1 MASSA
6 LLSPARQRRSAT
18 QPKPHRSTTKEAYAR
33 DVKRFTETYGF
44 SVPCTADDLIAFIR
58 LLVKRVAPA
67 TAYRRC
73 MAIQAA
79 HTELGVPSPTEEPRV
94 REALRWLAARQLP
107 HNLLEGKGKATKA
120 GALKKCL
127 PRQAKP
133 ITRSMLLRIFDAM
146 GTGRRSIDLR
156 DKALMLLGF
165 AGLKRG
171 EMLAL
176 DIEHCRFTEDAL
188 LLRVTA
194 VTGDKAADE
203 VAQQK
208 GRIKALP
215 RTRGPMCAA
224 TAVEVWLDHLDRRQA
239 DGPLFCRFDR
249 GCDPMP
255 DARLD
260 AAWLSQIIKRRM
272 KDAGFEDVGQY
283 SAESLRRGGA
293 QEKVR

>member
-1 MASSA
+1 MTSSA
-6 LLSPARQRRSAT
+6 LLSPASKRRSAR
-18 QPKPHRSTTKEAYAR
+18 QPKPHCSTTKEAYAR
-33 DVKRFTETYGF
+33 DVRRFTETYGF
-44 SVPCTADDLIAFIR
+44 SVPCTADELIAFIR
-58 LLVKRVAPA
+58 ILVKRVAPA

-79 HTELGVPSPTEEPRV
+79 HLELGVASPTEDPRV

-107 HNLLEGKGKATKA
+107 QNLLDGKHKTTKA
-120 GALKKCL
+120 GAPKKCA

-194 VTGDKAADE
+194 VTGDKGADE
-203 VAQQK
+203 SVVSK

-224 TAVEVWLDHLDRRQA
+224 LAVEAWLDCWRRSKFDPPCRLNFDPGLGA
-239 DGPLFCRFDR
+239 DIG
-249 GCDPMP
+249 
-255 DARLD
+255 
-260 AAWLSQIIKRRM
+260 
-272 KDAGFEDVGQY
+272 
-283 SAESLRRGGA
+283 
-293 QEKVR
+293 